1 MELLYEYVPI
11 RMQTW
16 ISNINEKFI
25 EGFCRQLVELGE
37 YLAKCYITTTLSL
50 DNVGMD

>member
-1 MELLYEYVPI
+1 MHLLYEYVPI

-25 EGFCRQLVELGE
+25 EGFCKQLIELGE
-37 YLAKCYITTTLSL
+37 YLAKCYIKIKLTL